1 VNVVLTTRSAC
12 VKKVLLV
19 SALILAGGAAACFGP
34 GREIR
39 HPKGCE
45 ERLENPEKR
54 AACFACLSR
63 PVPHV
68 YLPDRPEGERCV
80 R

>member
-1 VNVVLTTRSAC
+1 VL
-12 VKKVLLV
+12 VKKVMLIV
-19 SALILAGGAAACFGP
+19 GVILACAACFGA

-39 HPKGCE
+39 HPRGCE
-45 ERLENPEKR
+45 ERLENPGKR